1 MTLYNTVLEKSGRTT
16 LTYVCNT
23 SNGNVFLCLNRKLY
37 HTTMHCS
44 LFFEEGHRQSIN
56 LSAEET
62 EVNREEEEQ
71 RMKE

>member
-1 MTLYNTVLEKSGRTT
+1 M
-16 LTYVCNT
+16 CNT
-23 SNGNVFLCLNRKLY
+23 SNGNVFLCLNQKLY
-37 HTTMHCS
+37 HTTMHYS

-56 LSAEET
+56 LPAEET